1 MKRLPFPFSPPLHPP
16 FIYSHHYALCLR
28 FAGNK
33 EDGYL
38 TGLDNLID
46 IFEEMLTQAADVT
59 ADVTPASPEVA
70 AETPDWAR
78 APAPAAAAASDS
90 NERSDQPKFYVD
102 T

>member
-1 MKRLPFPFSPPLHPP
+1 MRPFPFPLSTSFPL
-16 FIYSHHYALCLR
+16 FLISYHYALSLR

-70 AETPDWAR
+70 AETPDCAR
-78 APAPAAAAASDS
+78 APAPAATAASDS